1 MLYAL
6 CCMLYAVCFMLYA
19 LCFVLYAWCFMLYAL
34 CFMIDA
40 LCFMLYAV
48 CFMLDVPCF
57 MLYALCFLLNAL
69 CFMRFMMVAFWSIF
83 DRFLKLYAWGQ
94 PCLTGIRHRGPTWC
108 PTWGLRALK
117 IQFLTNLA
125 PTWGPTW
132 GPKILLYVE
141 IFFQEASGGDP
152 GAILQ
157 GIEKGPQDG
166 RHLRSIFYW
175 FWDRLGKPR
184 APKNSVFVP

>member
-1 MLYAL
+1 MLY
-6 CCMLYAVCFMLYA
+6 
-19 LCFVLYAWCFMLYAL
+19 
-34 CFMIDA
+34 
-40 LCFMLYAV
+40 
-48 CFMLDVPCF
+48 VPCF

-94 PCLTGIRHRGPTWC
+94 PCLTGIWDLGPTWC

-132 GPKILLYVE
+132 GPKILLYVTKNS
-141 IFFQEASGGDP
+141 QEASGSDP
-152 GAILQ
+152 GALLK
-157 GIEKGPQDG
+157 GVENGPQHR
-166 RHLRSIFYW
+166 RHSRSIFYR
-175 FWDRLGKPR
+175 FWDHLGGPGLLKI
-184 APKNSVFVP
+184 VFSYHSGTDFTIFGLLNIKSNLSHQKHRFWLRFGGQVEHQNQTSWL